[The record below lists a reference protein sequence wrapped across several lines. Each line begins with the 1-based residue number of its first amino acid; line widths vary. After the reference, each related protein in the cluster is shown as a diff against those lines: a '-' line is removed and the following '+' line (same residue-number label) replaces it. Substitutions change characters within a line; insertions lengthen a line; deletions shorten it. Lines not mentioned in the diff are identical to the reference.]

1 MAPDPPQEPLQ
12 EPPPD
17 AADTATD
24 PAAEPAAVLA
34 AEPEPEPELEPPPP
48 PSVAAEPV
56 SRMKEWSV
64 AIALMIVFG
73 FMAFEFVEFLR
84 HAGD

>member
-24 PAAEPAAVLA
+24 PAAEPAA
-34 AEPEPEPELEPPPP
+34 ELEPPP